1 MEDKNGNAL
10 KVGDIVHN
18 RWGYNLIV
26 CKDGNGG
33 YYGKLV
39 CEKGHSCEN
48 IPYALY
54 PPEIELLHKQRNIKL
69 HKLKN

>member
-1 MEDKNGNAL
+1 MKDKNGNVL

-18 RWGYNLIV
+18 CWGYNLIV

-39 CEKGHSCEN
+39 YEKGHSCEN
-48 IPYALY
+48 IPYALCSSD
-54 PPEIELLHKQRNIKL
+54 IELVNCT
-69 HKLKN
+69 N

>member
-18 RWGYNLIV
+18 CWGYNLIV
-26 CKDGNGG
+26 CKDDNCD

-39 CEKGHSCEN
+39 CEKGHSCED
-48 IPYALY
+48 IPYALH
-54 PPEIELLHKQRNIKL
+54 PSEIELLHK
-69 HKLKN
+69 